1 MIAGPRWYRSR
12 IRRWGWLAGLLP
24 MAVIGSAAWVVLRIG
39 DGRPSGLFGLGAGV
53 TAAPGLLVAGAPFA
67 DSGSYP
73 LAVLGSVPLW
83 AALGW
88 FAGRRATMRPV
99 ADWGDYA
106 REMLWL
112 TTAVAIGAV
121 AALVIAALAL
131 GESLV
136 V

>member
-1 MIAGPRWYRSR
+1 
-12 IRRWGWLAGLLP
+12 